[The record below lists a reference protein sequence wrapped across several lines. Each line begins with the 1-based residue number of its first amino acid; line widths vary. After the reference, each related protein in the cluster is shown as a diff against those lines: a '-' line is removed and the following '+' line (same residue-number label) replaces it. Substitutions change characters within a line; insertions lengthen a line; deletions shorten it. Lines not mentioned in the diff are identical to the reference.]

1 MKQKGTIFYVD
12 DNPKS
17 RRLLAAILEDFG
29 FTVVAASC
37 PLEAVELARNV
48 SFDLALLDYQMPFMS
63 GAQLAEVIKDIVPG
77 APVVMISGF
86 ATVPRGDLDHV
97 DAYHGKG
104 TTLQEL
110 LGTIQ
115 MLLQANP
122 LTAGRPPQPAIEEN
136 RKDHLW
142 PSAP

>member
-1 MKQKGTIFYVD
+1 MKQKRTIFYVD

-29 FTVVAASC
+29 FAVIAASG
-37 PLEAVELARNV
+37 PLEAVEIARNI
-48 SFDLALLDYQMPFMS
+48 SFDLALLDYQMPLMS
-63 GAQLAEVIKDIVPG
+63 GAQLAEAIKNIVPG

-86 ATVPRGDLDHV
+86 AAVSTEELDHV

-115 MLLQANP
+115 RLLAANAV
-122 LTAGRPPQPAIEEN
+122 TGGQVGQHDIDET
-136 RKDHLW
+136 RKGQLW
-142 PSAP
+142 SIST